1 MRVIAG
7 KARGTRL
14 SSVKG
19 LSTRPTGDRVKEA
32 LFNILGQKVA
42 GSSFLDLFAGSGAI
56 GLEALSRGA
65 EQVIWV
71 DADRACC
78 AQIRKNLARTKLAGG
93 TVYASDVF
101 AALGR
106 LEKQGQKFDIIFLD
120 PPYSS
125 TLIPGVLQ
133 AVHRL
138 RLLRGSGLV
147 VVEFSRHNSSW
158 VALYPGVR
166 LKKYGDTLLSFI
178 DERALDAGA
187 AEKEGQANGPDHV

>member
-120 PPYSS
+120 PPYN
-125 TLIPGVLQ
+125 
-133 AVHRL
+133 
-138 RLLRGSGLV
+138 RGL
-147 VVEFSRHNSSW
+147 
-158 VALYPGVR
+158 
-166 LKKYGDTLLSFI
+166 
-178 DERALDAGA
+178 
-187 AEKEGQANGPDHV
+187 AEKTITRLAHTALLKAGGIIIAEASKKEEGPPSVSKLCLEQVRTYGETALWFYRREGSQ